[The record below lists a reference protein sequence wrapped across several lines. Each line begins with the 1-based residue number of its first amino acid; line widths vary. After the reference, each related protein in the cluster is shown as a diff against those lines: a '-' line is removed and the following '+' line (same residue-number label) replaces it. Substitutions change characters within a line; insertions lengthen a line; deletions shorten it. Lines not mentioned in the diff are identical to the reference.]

1 MSRELLQQAL
11 DALETIRRIEDLE
24 YGSLSKSGKAVSA
37 IRSELAKPEPYDQ
50 QALELC
56 GVCGWKA
63 IIPGEPCLVCER
75 NARMLKPVQLGARP
89 PCSRHPDAP
98 HGLDRTASHNADRY
112 VCVCESWVPGEAS

>member
-37 IRSELAKPEPYDQ
+37 IRSELAKPELRNVTPAEDQ
-50 QALELC
+50 VLRRALLRT
-56 GVCGWKA
+56 GKRVD
-63 IIPGEPCLVCER
+63 
-75 NARMLKPVQLGARP
+75 VQLAAHP

-98 HGLDRTASHNADRY
+98 HGFDRTASHNADRY
-112 VCVCESWVPGEAS
+112 VCECESWVPGEAS

>member
-37 IRSELAKPEPYDQ
+37 IRSELAKPERVD
-50 QALELC
+50 
-56 GVCGWKA
+56 
-63 IIPGEPCLVCER
+63 
-75 NARMLKPVQLGARP
+75 VQLAAHP

-98 HGLDRTASHNADRY
+98 HGCDWTATYRAKRH
-112 VCVCESWVPGEAS
+112 VCECESWVPGEAS